1 MLIHLRKFSFYLCLS
16 WGVSTSIAN
25 AAGLNLHG
33 NLLYFSVANS
43 VRDNGVESTTTTS
56 QNLFRGGAC
65 YFVEQSW
72 CLGFDLLQSTR
83 TDETE
88 TESSVIS
95 ANSETEVD
103 WSGTGVSV
111 SYIGK
116 PWYLNATYF
125 FDAESESPS
134 RTLVT
139 DMAYMLE
146 AGIYFDV
153 RGFAVGPV
161 LSYIVF
167 NYDKIKTSQGTEKLE
182 TELSD
187 SFMLPSL
194 GASLNF

>member
-1 MLIHLRKFSFYLCLS
+1 MLAKKSALFCAIVGISS
-16 WGVSTSIAN
+16 SIAFG
-25 AAGLNLHG
+25 AGLNLHG

-103 WSGTGVSV
+103 WSGTGVSM

-116 PWYLNATYF
+116 PWYLSATYLF
-125 FDAESESPS
+125 NAESESPS

-139 DMAYMLE
+139 DLAYMLE
-146 AGIYFDV
+146 AGILFDV

-161 LSYIVF
+161 ISYIVF
-167 NYDKIKTSQGTEKLE
+167 DYDKIKTSQGTEKLE
-182 TELSD
+182 SELSD
-187 SFMLPSL
+187 SFLLPSL